1 MNDYFYQMQVS
12 HDQQSEIHK
21 LQHLLGD
28 DAESE
33 LGFLAK
39 LSREELE
46 ILRKKIQSTVYMEQS
61 SQWKRVSGVA
71 KFMPNFVNAKV
82 AEQVLGPSI
91 TANISYYIDIKDA
104 VSIMRF
110 LSIPFMADVAGFMVP
125 HKSKELINKL
135 PMDLMK
141 KLVIHL
147 LKHQKHFV
155 VGTFVEVTELSRVV
169 EIALHVNSEIDLI
182 HITKYVQDKSSLAGV
197 FRAFND
203 AKKLKLIEEAH
214 RSANLDVVIQ
224 MATYLRLNEL
234 LQLTKLLNDR
244 HPKLI
249 QAMMEEM
256 IALNKD
262 GQYDELIAGIGKA

>member
-1 MNDYFYQMQVS
+1 MQIS

-28 DAESE
+28 TESSE
-33 LGFLAK
+33 LGFLTK
-39 LSREELE
+39 LSPEELE
-46 ILRKKIQSTVYMEQS
+46 ILRKKIQTTVYMEQS

-141 KLVIHL
+141 KLVVHL
-147 LKHQKHFV
+147 LKQQKHFV
-155 VGTFVEVTELSRVV
+155 VGSFVEVTELSRVV
-169 EIALHVNSEIDLI
+169 EIALYVNSEIDLI
-182 HITKYVQDKSSLAGV
+182 HITKYVQDKSSLVGV
-197 FRAFND
+197 YRALNE
-203 AKKLKLIEEAH
+203 AKRIKLIEEAH

-224 MATYLRLNEL
+224 MAMYLRLDEVI
-234 LQLTKLLNDR
+234 QLTRLLNAKN
-244 HPKLI
+244 PVLLK
-249 QAMMEEM
+249 AMHEEM

-262 GQYDELIAGIGKA
+262 GQYDEMIAGVS